1 MFHLKIVF
9 IGAGNVAAHLSQ
21 ALQNAGF
28 EIAQV
33 YSRTEA
39 SARELAGLLQA
50 PYTNNISRIVGDASL
65 YIISVSD
72 DAIGSLLGSLDLAG
86 RLVVH
91 TAGSVPMDIF
101 AGKLDNYGV
110 LYPLQTFSKSRPV
123 DFTGIPLFIEAN
135 TPENLQ
141 QLRMVAGAI
150 SQKVYCASSEERIQL
165 HLAAVFGCN
174 FVNHMYHLSAQIAQ
188 QAGFNFD
195 VLSSLALETA
205 RKAIASGNPQQVQT
219 GPAVRGDHKVTDK
232 HLELLA
238 DHPVWKAIYAMLSEN
253 IRKVKNEE

>member
-9 IGAGNVAAHLSQ
+9 IGAGNLAVHLSQ

-39 SARELAGLLQA
+39 SAGELAGLLQA
-50 PYTNNISRIVGDASL
+50 PYTASISRIVDDASL

-72 DAIGSLLGSLDLAG
+72 DAIGSVLGSLNPAG
-86 RLVVH
+86 LVVH

-101 AGKLDNYGV
+101 SGKLDNYGV

-135 TPENLQ
+135 TPDSLQ

-150 SQKVYCASSEERIQL
+150 SQKVYCASSEERMQL

-174 FVNHMYHLSAQIAQ
+174 FVNHLYHLSAQIAQ
-188 QAGFNFD
+188 QVGFNFD

-219 GPAVRGDHKVTDK
+219 GPAVRGDRHVTDK

-238 DHPVWKAIYAMLSEN
+238 AHPVWQAIYAMLSEN
-253 IRKVKNEE
+253 IGKVKNGE